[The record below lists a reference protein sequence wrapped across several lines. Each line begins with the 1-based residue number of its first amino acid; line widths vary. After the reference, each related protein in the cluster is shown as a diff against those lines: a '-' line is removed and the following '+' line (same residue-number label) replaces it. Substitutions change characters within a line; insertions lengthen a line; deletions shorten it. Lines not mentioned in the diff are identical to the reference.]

1 MPTATADTAAT
12 PQGVAVTIAV
22 LANDEGDTLTVTG
35 YSAPAF
41 GTLVL
46 NPDQSFTY
54 TPVAGFFG
62 SDGFSY
68 TIGDQAGATATGQ
81 VTIGVTR
88 PNTVPT
94 PGEDAAHTAAGTSV
108 VLPVLDNDADPD
120 GDALSL
126 IAIEAPGHGTVQ
138 VEPGGQRLRYTP
150 QVGFVGSD
158 SFAYTVSD
166 GWGGS
171 ATANVTIDVT
181 PLNTAPVPA
190 PDRASTLPGTAVTID
205 VLANDDD
212 AEGGPLTLTG
222 ITLPAHGALALTGEQ
237 QFIYTPEPGFVGED
251 GFTYTVR
258 DAGGL
263 TATGSVTVEVTPHNQ
278 PPTAQDDQ
286 ATLSDGLPLRL
297 DLVANDNDPDG
308 DPLRITGLSLP
319 AGGRIAVNPDQSVTY
334 TPLPG
339 FAGTDSFTYKVSDG
353 SEEALAEVTV
363 EVIPPTGATF
373 ANGYRCRRRLL
384 LPARGEA
391 LPVTDTVLLVQET
404 GSWLRPVAAGG
415 GIESATG
422 LDLRFETAGGTRLE
436 HELEA
441 YDPEAGSI
449 TAWVRLPAWSLDQ
462 TLELALYYGKP
473 GLTAAE
479 GTPGGT
485 WRGYLAV
492 WDSRTG
498 NDRTGRGR
506 SLLPVNIQAG
516 ELIAGC
522 GRFDGQSVARRPDAA
537 FLSGL
542 GAITVQALL
551 APAGPRAGSDHGI
564 LAQGPM
570 TGVETAAGLG
580 LGYRATGEDG
590 AERVLAFRLRC
601 ADGDTV
607 AYSAGGNHG
616 GDRQLVHATWHQGA
630 AAALYLDGAASASSG
645 GPARAGLTAMPAGGL
660 QLGAGPRDSANGGWQ
675 GLLDEVRIRPEALPA
690 AWIAFEAMNLAR
702 PQACYGLGGEDRA
715 DDASL
720 APVAMPLAARVS
732 ADAHVDLDPLAAML
746 AIEAEG
752 EGEGPVLAAVE
763 SPAMGKTTIV
773 DGRLR
778 YTPRAGFLGT
788 ERFAYTLRANGKL
801 SLGLVTVTVTAPA
814 VLAVDDLASTR
825 AGEAVAIDALRN
837 DEGAG
842 LALRSL
848 GTPAHGTASLN
859 AAGGI
864 TYRPAEGFLGTDSF
878 TYRAGNELGESEAVV
893 SVTVTDGAADLPYAY
908 VHKPADGIL
917 PASDADIVVWNIP
930 AAGGTCPYVGNT
942 GQVLLMVAPATP
954 IRGTVSATNLQF
966 KAVFLIGASFRPQ
979 GITSLLTPAG
989 SWVRG
994 GDLLRI
1000 GFAAGIG
1007 VKPVLFL
1014 ANIDH
1019 DARNATESNVFGDF
1033 LQVGTARPQASAE
1046 DPDGSANRGA
1056 WVDVYLQ
1063 KIKVAHGS
1071 LSFPG
1076 GSAGA
1081 PSLLSSFLRPR
1092 LGGVGDIYAG
1102 QLDLRWHG
1110 PAFLLQGYP
1119 APRDTVAPD
1128 ARLLLHRVALRS
1140 LGAVATTGDR
1150 LAAPPFFHLTGE
1162 AATAEAATA
1171 QLERGNYQAA
1181 LFDQVSLERYPEAD
1195 GGSLTPYFVPGEAP
1209 GGAVLR
1215 YDSATRSLAFPS
1227 YRGQGRRHPIW
1238 TGAVAVSEG
1247 REAMVTDAEIGAG
1260 LRVTGAARLRA
1271 ILAPRQELQAVADS
1285 AATVRGRAVEIDLLA
1300 NDLGTE
1306 GATLGL
1312 GNPGFGTVTA
1322 IGDGKVRY
1330 IPAAGRIGSDGFGY
1344 TLSRGERSSSA
1355 TVSISVTDQTMG
1367 AWGAGPRSGDRW
1379 WTGFGDV
1386 TGSSLGMVGVFEQL
1400 RRRPV
1405 DIIAVWA
1412 PKNQIASWDDL
1423 AGGAGEEASQ
1433 IGGTLTKGLNVKKVI
1448 WDNAATRA
1456 LPAHLSLTLVPPSAS
1471 NRRGVNP
1478 GVWFD
1483 YADGAFDVY
1492 WRRLGKRLAHL
1503 DAVSG
1508 RTALLVLDLGWEHT
1522 GPWYHWSI
1530 MGSRNGIAAYTRFP
1544 YAFARIVAAIRA
1556 GHHDYAGKNCPYR
1569 FCWRPS
1575 RQVAAAGVHH
1585 RVFYPGDESVD
1596 LLALSHHERDPYLT
1610 PTNWA
1615 SRTSPWP
1622 NTANFNREGW
1632 DPYFDFC
1639 ASRGKKACFPEW
1651 APLQTTGEYEASPY
1665 PEEFFRLT
1673 RSYIERRLDL
1683 FAYDCFFNGDDSKIT
1698 ANPTWKGTTEYLKLW
1713 GRS

>member
-1 MPTATADTAAT
+1 MPTASADIAAT
-12 PQGVAVTIAV
+12 PQGTPVTIAV
-22 LANDEGDTLTVTG
+22 LANDEGSGLTVTSYG
-35 YSAPAF
+35 APAF

-54 TPVAGFFG
+54 TPQAGFAG
-62 SDGFSY
+62 TDGFSY
-68 TIGDQAGATATGQ
+68 TIGDQAGAAATGQ

-88 PNTVPT
+88 PNTAPVL
-94 PGEDAAHTAAGTSV
+94 GDDAARTSAGTPV
-108 VLPVLDNDADPD
+108 VIPVLDNDGDPD
-120 GDALSL
+120 GDDLAL

-138 VEPGGQRLRYTP
+138 VEPGGERLRYTP
-150 QVGFVGSD
+150 QAGFVGSD

-166 GWGGS
+166 GWGGT
-171 ATANVTIDVT
+171 ATANVTIEVT
-181 PLNTAPVPA
+181 PINTAPVPT
-190 PDRASTLPGTAVTID
+190 PDRVSTTPGTSVTID

-222 ITLPAHGALALTGEQ
+222 ITLPAHGALALTDQQ
-237 QFIYTPEPGFVGED
+237 QFVYTPEAGFTGED
-251 GFTYTVR
+251 GFTYIVR
-258 DAGGL
+258 DPGGL
-263 TATGSVTVEVTPHNQ
+263 TAEGRVTVTVSPHNQ
-278 PPTAQDDQ
+278 APTAQDDQ
-286 ATLSDGLPLRL
+286 ATLTDGLPLRL

-308 DPLRITGLSLP
+308 DRLRIVGLSLP

-334 TPLPG
+334 TPIPG
-339 FAGTDSFTYKVSDG
+339 FAGTDSFTYRVSDG
-353 SEEALAEVTV
+353 SEEAMAEVTV
-363 EVIPPTGATF
+363 EVIPPAGTTF
-373 ANGYRCRRRLL
+373 ANGYRYRRRLL

-391 LPVTDTVLLVQET
+391 VAVTGTVLLVQET
-404 GSWLRPVAAGG
+404 GAWLLPVADGG
-415 GIESATG
+415 GIESAAG
-422 LDLRFETAGGTRLE
+422 LDLRFETQDGTRLA

-441 YDPEAGSI
+441 YDPAAGAI

-462 TLELALYYGKP
+462 SLELLLYYGKP

-479 GTPGGT
+479 GNAADT
-485 WRGYLAV
+485 WSGYLAV

-498 NDRTGRGR
+498 NDRTGHGR

-522 GRFDGQSVARRPDAA
+522 GRFDGQAVARRSDAA

-542 GAITVQALL
+542 GAVTVQALV
-551 APAGPRAGSDHGI
+551 APAAAMAGSDHGF

-570 TGVETAAGLG
+570 TGAETAAGLG
-580 LGYRATGEDG
+580 LGYRAQGEDG
-590 AERVLAFRLRC
+590 SASVVAFRLRC

-607 AYSAGGNHG
+607 AYSAAGSHAEG
-616 GDRQLVHATWHQGA
+616 RQLVHATWHQGA
-630 AAALYLDGAASASSG
+630 APTLYLDGAASASGGG
-645 GPARAGLTAMPAGGL
+645 GPARGGLTALPAGGL

-675 GLLDEVRIRPEALPA
+675 GLLDEVRVRAEALPA
-690 AWIAFEAMNLAR
+690 AWVAFEATNLAW

-715 DDASL
+715 GDVAA
-720 APVAMPLAARVS
+720 APVALPLAARVG
-732 ADAHVDLDPLAAML
+732 ADTHLDLDPLAALL
-746 AIEAEG
+746 AVATADSG
-752 EGEGPVLAAVE
+752 ENAVLATVD
-763 SPAMGKTTIV
+763 SPAAGKATIV

-788 ERFAYTLRANGKL
+788 ERFAYTLRAGSKE
-801 SLGLVTVTVTAPA
+801 STGLVTVTVTTPA
-814 VLAVDDLASTR
+814 VQAVDDLASTR
-825 AGEAVAIDALRN
+825 SGEAVAIDVLRN
-837 DEGAG
+837 DAGSG
-842 LALRSL
+842 LALRAV
-848 GTPAHGTASLN
+848 GTPAHGTASAN

-864 TYRPAEGFLGTDSF
+864 TYRPATGFLGTDSF
-878 TYRAGNELGESEAVV
+878 TYRTGNALGESTATV

-908 VHKPADGIL
+908 VHKPSDSIL

-930 AAGGTCPYVGNT
+930 AAGGTCPYVGNS
-942 GQVLLMVAPATP
+942 GQVLLLVAPTTP

-1019 DARNATESNVFGDF
+1019 DARNTTESNVFGDF
-1033 LQVGTARPQASAE
+1033 LQTGTARPQASAE
-1046 DPDGSANRGA
+1046 DPDGSANRAA
-1056 WVDVYLQ
+1056 WAEIYLQ
-1063 KIKVAHGS
+1063 KIKVAYGS

-1076 GSAGA
+1076 AGSG

-1128 ARLLLHRVALRS
+1128 ARLLLHRVALRG
-1140 LGAVATTGDR
+1140 LGTTAPTGDR
-1150 LAAPPFFHLTGE
+1150 LTATAYFHLTGE
-1162 AATAEAATA
+1162 AATPAAALA

-1181 LFDQVSLERYPEAD
+1181 LLDQVSIERYPETD
-1195 GGSLTPYFVPGEAP
+1195 GGSFAPYFVPGEAP
-1209 GGAVLR
+1209 GGAVPR
-1215 YDSATRSLAFPS
+1215 YDSAAQSLTLPS
-1227 YRGQGRRHPIW
+1227 YRGQDRRYPVW
-1238 TGAVAVSEG
+1238 TGAVAVGEG
-1247 REAMVTDAEIGAG
+1247 RAATVTDAEIGAG
-1260 LRVTGAARLRA
+1260 LRVTGAAKLRA

-1306 GATLGL
+1306 GASLSLGT
-1312 GNPGFGTVTA
+1312 PGFGTVA
-1322 IGDGKVRY
+1322 DLGSGRVRY
-1330 IPAAGRIGSDGFGY
+1330 TPATGRVGNDSFGY
-1344 TLSRGERSSSA
+1344 TLSRDGRSSSA
-1355 TVSISVTDQTMG
+1355 AVSVSVADQTAG
-1367 AWGAGPRSGDRW
+1367 GWGVGPRSGDRW

-1386 TGSSLGMVGVFEQL
+1386 TGSSLAMVGTFEQL
-1400 RRRPV
+1400 RKRPV

-1412 PKNQIASWDDL
+1412 PKNQIANWDDI
-1423 AGGAGEEASQ
+1423 AGGPGDDPSQ
-1433 IGGTLTKGLNVKKVI
+1433 IGGTLTKGLNMKKVI

-1456 LPAHLSLTLVPPSAS
+1456 LPVHLNLTLVPPTAS
-1471 NRRGVNP
+1471 NRRGINP

-1483 YADGAFDVY
+1483 YADGDFDVY
-1492 WRRLGKRLAHL
+1492 WRRLGKRMAYL
-1503 DAVSG
+1503 DAASG

-1530 MGSRNGIAAYTRFP
+1530 MGSQGGTPAYTRFP
-1544 YAFARIVAAIRA
+1544 YAFARIVAAVRA
-1556 GHHDYAGKNCPYR
+1556 GYHDHGGKNCPYR

-1575 RQVAAAGVHH
+1575 RQAVAAGVHH
-1585 RVFYPGDESVD
+1585 KAFYPGDESVD
-1596 LLALSHHERDPYLT
+1596 LLALSHHDRDPYLT
-1610 PTNWA
+1610 PTNWV

-1632 DPYFDFC
+1632 DAYFDFC
-1639 ASRGKKACFPEW
+1639 ASRSKKACFPEW

-1673 RSYIERRLDL
+1673 RSYIERRIDL